1 MSAEERV
8 GPIDSSARRIL
19 AELRKTVVGQ
29 ETAIRDLATLL
40 AMHSEWFS
48 KPDDDHTAP
57 NALII
62 GPTGVGKTHAIRRAA
77 QNLNI
82 PLAVVDATQLG
93 GVGAGPN
100 LDDILLE
107 LLTTS
112 RRLMKEK
119 KLPAGSLNDDGLT
132 YLDELKVASRGIV
145 FIDEFDKLATRSK
158 QTNERNELIQRR
170 LLQFIDGASVT
181 LNPSPE
187 ANDEE
192 VTFNTAG
199 LMFVVA
205 GAFTGL
211 TDDVGARPQPRARAL
226 DDPNQIIPDDL
237 VRFGFMKELIARI
250 PVIIVFEELGTAD
263 LVEILR
269 NPAIDPSLFY
279 RRYLKSLGADLVI
292 DDSALA
298 RIAADAAD
306 LGIGARGL
314 HQRLFPLLARLGQQV
329 EDDPVRSVVL
339 DQPKIDALDQE
350 LEQRRLDR

>member
-1 MSAEERV
+1 MPSGEGV
-8 GPIDSSARRIL
+8 GPVDSSARQIL
-19 AELRKTVVGQ
+19 TELRKTVVGQ

-48 KPDDDHTAP
+48 HPDDDHTAP

-77 QNLNI
+77 QNLHI
-82 PLAVVDATQLG
+82 PLAVVDATHLG
-93 GVGAGPN
+93 GLGSGVN
-100 LDDILLE
+100 LEDILVE

-119 KLPAGSLNDDGLT
+119 KLPAGSLNDDGLA

-145 FIDEFDKLATRSK
+145 FIDEFDKIATRNK
-158 QTNERNELIQRR
+158 QTNERNELVQRR

-187 ANDEE
+187 ASHQE

-211 TDDVGARPQPRARAL
+211 TDDMGARPQPRARVL

-250 PVIIVFEELGTAD
+250 PVIIVFEELGSAD

-269 NPAIDPSLFY
+269 NPATDPSLFY

-298 RIAADAAD
+298 RIASDAAA

-314 HQRLFPLLARLGQQV
+314 HQRIFPLLARLSQQV
-329 EDDPVRSVVL
+329 EDDPVEAVVL
-339 DQPKIDALDQE
+339 DEAKLDRLDQE
-350 LEQRRLDR
+350 LEQIRLDR